1 MGNGALGL
9 GRTGGRVQ
17 CVSVPVCQ
25 CQCASVPVCQCASV
39 PVVSPFSLPRHIGN
53 GRDLGLYSVGG
64 LTETLGV
71 SIPWPIQGKDQRQ
84 RGNGEMMGHDV
95 CQDSQEHWRSGQF
108 PVGSSHWDVRTGD
121 CTGKGR
127 RQRQHGF
134 GRRAAPPELA
144 PAGLLG
150 RISKHINSDVRER
163 SRLRVPN

>member
-1 MGNGALGL
+1 MCQRA
-9 GRTGGRVQ
+9 
-17 CVSVPVCQ
+17 SVPVPV
-25 CQCASVPVCQCASV
+25 CQCASVPVCQCASS
-39 PVVSPFSLPRHIGN
+39 VSLQSSQAHRKL
-53 GRDLGLYSVGG
+53 RDLGLYSVGG